1 MSRVS
6 ALGSKFSSQACLI
19 TAAVGW
25 TGRSRRAPFRN
36 HCNLAKLL
44 DLQALSRRIRTPIIA
59 RPASTRGVRG
69 VGFSGSSPWRFRPH
83 PHQVHPTR
91 FTTPKVLRSPKLRIP
106 RLHIPKLRV
115 PQATHPGLRHPHLK
129 GQRIYGDGARTIG
142 LVADSKRVGARSGSV
157 PLPPGTTRFD
167 MPLPS
172 CPFSPASPT

>member
-83 PHQVHPTR
+83 PHQVHPPEGFTQSEVTHPEVTHPEVTR
-91 FTTPKVLRSPKLRIP
+91 PSSYASWFTTPASEG
-106 RLHIPKLRV
+106 
-115 PQATHPGLRHPHLK
+115 ATNLW
-129 GQRIYGDGARTIG
+129 
-142 LVADSKRVGARSGSV
+142 
-157 PLPPGTTRFD
+157 
-167 MPLPS
+167 
-172 CPFSPASPT
+172 